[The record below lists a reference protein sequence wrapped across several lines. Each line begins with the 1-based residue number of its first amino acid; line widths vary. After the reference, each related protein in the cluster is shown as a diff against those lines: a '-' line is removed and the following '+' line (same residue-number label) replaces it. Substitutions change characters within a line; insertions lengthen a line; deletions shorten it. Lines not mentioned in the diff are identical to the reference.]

1 MNHRWLNKR
10 MNSGDQEG
18 ELMEVSMVTEVI
30 GEPQKETDSP
40 EMTSTVEI
48 TMATGSDDIDGT
60 SVEVAQQKR

>member
-1 MNHRWLNKR
+1 

-30 GEPQKETDSP
+30 GEPQKETDSS

-48 TMATGSDDIDGT
+48 TTATGSDDGT
-60 SVEVAQQKR
+60 SIEVAQQKR

>member
-1 MNHRWLNKR
+1 
-10 MNSGDQEG
+10 
-18 ELMEVSMVTEVI
+18 MVTEVI

>member
-1 MNHRWLNKR
+1 

-48 TMATGSDDIDGT
+48 TTATGSDDGT